1 MTPSKNSVLIDLEK
15 KTGIDFSK
23 YQTKALIDNITD
35 VFATIPQ
42 FKLMI
47 ILPILAVI
55 VLDILFLVTK
65 NHHNVA
71 SIAFFLVLLTVAF
84 IVAGG
89 LGFYFAS
96 MKLITEVNQASSLSI
111 TTTQLIYQ
119 DIHKATEKAVQQ
131 ELTIPSASEVLKG
144 VVVGLILP
152 VLSNYAI
159 EKAGFFAKGIF
170 WVVEKVFLQ
179 ILLLVSKFIEDA
191 ISKLP
196 LQKVDSK
203 IDLLNERV
211 NEKLNENAAKVQAK
225 LQKIEGIIG
234 ILDKAKTQITNF
246 SNIGKKLISIPSLS
260 IIIIYGAIS
269 SFLLLILALFM

>member
-1 MTPSKNSVLIDLEK
+1 MIPSKSPLLIDLEK

-23 YQTKALIDNITD
+23 YQTKALIDNIID

-42 FKLMI
+42 FKLI
-47 ILPILAVI
+47 VLLPILGVI
-55 VLDILFLVTK
+55 VVDILFLVTK
-65 NHHNVA
+65 NHHNFA

-96 MKLITEVNQASSLSI
+96 MKLITEVNEAANLSMA
-111 TTTQLIYQ
+111 TTQLIYQ
-119 DIHKATEKAVQQ
+119 DIYKTTEKAVQQ
-131 ELTIPSASEVLKG
+131 ELTIPSASDVLKG
-144 VVVGLILP
+144 VVVGLVLP

-159 EKAGFFAKGIF
+159 EKAGFLAKGIF

-179 ILLLVSKFIEDA
+179 ILLLVSKFIDEA

-196 LQKVDSK
+196 LQKVDLK
-203 IDLLNERV
+203 IDSLNEKV
-211 NEKLNENAAKVQAK
+211 NENAAKAQAK
-225 LQKIEGIIG
+225 LQKIEGIIA

-246 SNIGKKLISIPSLS
+246 SEVGKKLISIPSLT
-260 IIIIYGAIS
+260 IISIYGGIS
-269 SFLLLILALFM
+269 GFLLLILALFM